1 MHLGKHY
8 FCIGPVS
15 ALYHC
20 VLPVKLKHAFEQEV
34 FASRAELVAERVG
47 DYVVYCTPD
56 KYATEAQEFHEGD
69 ISLSNCVHDE
79 YSVVDVTSK
88 PDEKGFL
95 LEVASAMTGLGVTI
109 HEAIV
114 QVLPL
119 CNTTQ
124 LWLSAGM

>member
-1 MHLGKHY
+1 MLTNASSRTKLLCANRREQVYTVYTESTHSTLDG
-8 FCIGPVS
+8 
-15 ALYHC
+15 AL
-20 VLPVKLKHAFEQEV
+20 F
-34 FASRAELVAERVG
+34 FRAELVAERVG

-56 KYATEAQEFHEGD
+56 RHATDAQDFREGA
-69 ISLSNCVHDE
+69 ISLSNCIHEE

-114 QVLPL
+114 QVFESAL
-119 CNTTQ
+119 C
-124 LWLSAGM
+124 

>member
-1 MHLGKHY
+1 MVY
-8 FCIGPVS
+8 
-15 ALYHC
+15 
-20 VLPVKLKHAFEQEV
+20 
-34 FASRAELVAERVG
+34 RAELVAERVG

-56 KYATEAQEFHEGD
+56 KHATDAQEFREGA
-69 ISLSNCVHDE
+69 ISLSNCIHED

-114 QVLPL
+114 QVGFQHPCAQLHAMMPHTGLML
-119 CNTTQ
+119 CKPC
-124 LWLSAGM
+124 

>member
-1 MHLGKHY
+1 MLTTASCRTKLLCANRRKQVYLVYTESTHSTLDG
-8 FCIGPVS
+8 
-15 ALYHC
+15 AL
-20 VLPVKLKHAFEQEV
+20 F
-34 FASRAELVAERVG
+34 FRAELVAERVG

-56 KYATEAQEFHEGD
+56 RHATDAQEFREGA
-69 ISLSNCVHDE
+69 ISLSNCIHEE

-114 QVLPL
+114 QVG
-119 CNTTQ
+119 N
-124 LWLSAGM
+124 

>member
-1 MHLGKHY
+1 M
-8 FCIGPVS
+8 S
-15 ALYHC
+15 ALHHC
-20 VLPVKLKHAFEQEV
+20 VLPVKLQQAFEQEV

-119 CNTTQ
+119 CNT
-124 LWLSAGM
+124 S